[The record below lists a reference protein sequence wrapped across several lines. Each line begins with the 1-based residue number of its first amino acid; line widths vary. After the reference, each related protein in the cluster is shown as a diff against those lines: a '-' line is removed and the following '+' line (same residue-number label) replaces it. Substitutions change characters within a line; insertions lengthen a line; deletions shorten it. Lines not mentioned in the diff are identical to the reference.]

1 MDEIIDRV
9 RRGEATPQEIARL
22 AVWRQES
29 PDNEHHY
36 QQAVALLDALGRRA
50 QGVHLTPPPA
60 TEIIARRRRT
70 TASVTPFARA
80 WRVLPWG
87 IAAAAV
93 FLFLRATRSGNPG
106 EAPRWTPTEIVTGAD
121 ELATVHLPDGSVAR
135 LGPRSRLRLV
145 DAPDER
151 VVSLEGRAFFAV
163 AKMPDRPFRVT
174 TRGGDALALGTRFDV
189 STDERGLRL
198 LVVEGRVALSARDN
212 RTEVVGGE
220 AANLI
225 DGRASEGIAV
235 SDPAL
240 LQWMGQF
247 LAFQSTPL
255 SHVAAEIERVYGVRV
270 LITDS
275 TLASET
281 VSAAFT
287 DETIHEVAGVVCA
300 VIGHTCAITASA
312 VTISP

>member
-1 MDEIIDRV
+1 MDEIIERAT
-9 RRGEATPQEIARL
+9 RGEATPQEIARL
-22 AVWRQES
+22 TTWRHES
-29 PDNEHHY
+29 LENERHY
-36 QQAVALLDALGRRA
+36 QQVVSLVEALGRRLTVAAVQTPTAA
-50 QGVHLTPPPA
+50 QIL
-60 TEIIARRRRT
+60 ARRRGKRGPRT
-70 TASVTPFARA
+70 VRSVIGR
-80 WRVLPWG
+80 WLPWG

-93 FLFLRATRSGNPG
+93 ALFAITVRSSDPSSAPG
-106 EAPRWTPTEIVTGAD
+106 WNPTEIVTGAD

-135 LGPRSRLRLV
+135 LGPRTRLRLV
-145 DAPDER
+145 EAPDER

-163 AKMPDRPFRVT
+163 AKMPDRPFRVR

-198 LVVEGRVALSARDN
+198 LVVEGLVALSARDN
-212 RTEVVGGE
+212 RTEVAGGQ

-240 LQWMGQF
+240 LQWMGRF

-270 LITDS
+270 VLTDS
-275 TLASET
+275 SLASET

-287 DETIHEVAGVVCA
+287 DESVHEVAGVVCA
-300 VIGHTCAITASA
+300 VIGHTCAITGSV